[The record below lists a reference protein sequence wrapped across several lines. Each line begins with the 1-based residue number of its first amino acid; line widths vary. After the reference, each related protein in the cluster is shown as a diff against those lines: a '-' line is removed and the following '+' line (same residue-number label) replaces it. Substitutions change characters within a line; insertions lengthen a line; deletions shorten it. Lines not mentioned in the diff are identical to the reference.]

1 MGRRRCTLPCG
12 QCWALQDPQQR
23 WAVSS
28 RIASPPPPSTSL
40 CLNYFLQALLTHT
53 HHWSRSS
60 VCPSAINVFVGRASS
75 VETRAQTV
83 APLLKLSLQLRS
95 ACGKKKSSWAGMS
108 EPPLPT
114 LLWTYP
120 KVSGVACICHSL
132 LALSHCLLSKS
143 QTASIS
149 PPGWLGSCY
158 FVLKLVCFFNGYK

>member
-28 RIASPPPPSTSL
+28 RIASPPLHLPLPKLFPSGSIDPRPPLKQNQHLSISHQ
-40 CLNYFLQALLTHT
+40 C
-53 HHWSRSS
+53 
-60 VCPSAINVFVGRASS
+60 VCREGEFCRNP
-75 VETRAQTV
+75 AQTV